1 MLLKHLTGGFRPT
14 RTFLLVCTSMGL
26 TLGTAGMPASAGLTE
41 AEIARLGQ
49 DLTPS
54 GAEKAGNKEGTIP
67 PWEGGQN
74 KPLPGFDPAKGYID
88 PYADDK
94 PLLTITAA
102 NMAEHK
108 DKLAPGQMEMLR
120 RYPTYKIRV
129 FPTRRSYA
137 ARPDVWTHAKAEA
150 GQVELAAGGN
160 GILNLKRSQI
170 PFPIPKNG
178 LEVIWNHILR
188 DLGGSAMRHSATL
201 PVQTN
206 GTFTPVT
213 RTTKV
218 LYNASLEKP
227 EPNRLLFFMDQLTG
241 PSNVAGEALAVH
253 EPIDQVK
260 ETRLAWLYN
269 PGARRVVR
277 APDLA
282 YDSPGIGTDGLRTND
297 DLNGFNG
304 APDRYNWKL
313 VGKKEMYI
321 GYNNYKLTSKSIKY
335 SDFVKPA
342 HLSPDYLRYELH
354 RVWVVE
360 ATLKP
365 GVRHI
370 YAKRVFFIDED
381 SWAIAHADQYDGRG
395 DLWRVREI
403 FLTTAYDAPVTSGA
417 AEVLY
422 DLQARRYLAESLT
435 NQEKAGKFGLKLTPA
450 DFSTDALRRAG
461 Q

>member
-1 MLLKHLTGGFRPT
+1 MKQRFKGQY
-14 RTFLLVCTSMGL
+14 C
-26 TLGTAGMPASAGLTE
+26 AGLAAALLFSLPVQAGLSE

-74 KPLPGFDPAKGYID
+74 KALPGFDSSKGYID
-88 PYADDK
+88 PYASDQV
-94 PLLTITAA
+94 LYTITAA
-102 NMAEHK
+102 NMAEYK
-108 DKLAPGQMEMLR
+108 DKLAPGQMELLKR
-120 RYPTYKIRV
+120 
-129 FPTRRSYA
+129 FPTFKMRVYPSRRSYA

-150 GQVELAAGGN
+150 GQVELAPGGN

-178 LEVIWNHILR
+178 LEAIWNHLLR
-188 DLGGSAMRHSATL
+188 DLGGTAIRHSATL

-213 RTTKV
+213 RTTKI

-227 EPNRLLFFMDQLTG
+227 EPNRIFFYMDQLTG
-241 PSNVAGEALAVH
+241 PSNVAGEATLVH

-260 ETRLAWLYN
+260 ESRLAWLYN

-282 YDSPGIGTDGLRTND
+282 YDSPGIGVDGLRTND

-313 VGKKEMYI
+313 VGKREMI
-321 GYNNYKLTSKSIKY
+321 IAYNNYRLTSKSLKY
-335 SDFVKPA
+335 TDIAKPG
-342 HLSPDYLRYELH
+342 HLNPDLLRYELH

-365 GVRHI
+365 GLRHI
-370 YAKRVFFIDED
+370 YAKRIFYIDED

-395 DLWRVREI
+395 DLWRVREL
-403 FLTTAYDAPVTSGA
+403 FLVTAYDAPTTSGA
-417 AEVLY
+417 AEVMY

-435 NQEKAGKFGLKLTPA
+435 NQEKPGKFGLKLMPS